1 MEQSDRDE
9 HASACPQRYSPQ
21 SDGLSASAQLG
32 ARKSTE

>member
-21 SDGLSASAQLG
+21 SDWLSASAQLG
-32 ARKSTE
+32 ARKYTE